1 MKLVPLTHVD
11 ESASKG
17 HCHLFWACVQGW
29 LLEVKRGLDRGL
41 RATGHFRKSVDF
53 FFWKSVAAS
62 CPPSLRPTKTPPGS
76 CMTTSGLRFV
86 EYVSL
91 ERITGTVLDAGSRL
105 KIWSV
110 P

>member
-1 MKLVPLTHVD
+1 MASTEAFAPLAT
-11 ESASKG
+11 SAS
-17 HCHLFWACVQGW
+17 L
-29 LLEVKRGLDRGL
+29 
-41 RATGHFRKSVDF
+41 SIF
-53 FFWKSVAAS
+53 FFWKKVAAS

-91 ERITGTVLDAGSRL
+91 EGITGTVLDAGSRL